1 MGGCCVELGEGDG
14 VGGYGVDYAVL
25 RGGGPGVPVEEEGAG
40 GDAGLGH
47 VCII

>member
-1 MGGCCVELGEGDG
+1 MELGEGDSVGGCG
-14 VGGYGVDYAVL
+14 VGCAVL
-25 RGGGPGVPVEEEGAG
+25 RGGGPCVPVEEEGAG